1 MSPQKHGILTRAS
14 KGNGKR
20 KKPSNQQS
28 AIAALAGKQRLVFSP
43 NGELYNMALE
53 YPPFEDV
60 SPAKNWMI
68 FHGHVSFQEVHDYLK
83 SSPSCG

>member
-1 MSPQKHGILTRAS
+1 MTSDVAYFMSPQKHGILTRAS
-14 KGNGKR
+14 RGDGKR

-28 AIAALAGKQRLVFSP
+28 AIAALAGKQRLLVSP

-53 YPPFEDV
+53 HPPFEDV

-68 FHGHVSFQEVHDYLK
+68 FHGHVSFQF
-83 SSPSCG
+83 SRGS